1 LKYFGFSIASLMVV
15 VGFVAVILAAFRESS
30 ALWASITFSLTLVCL
45 SAASVLAICGRARP
59 AWAGMAVFGFLYIH
73 FAFGQIEYP
82 PLLTSNLLDAT
93 AEKILD
99 GKKGEVAYYSR
110 QGQFETRHDL
120 KEAIKY
126 TTKSVPVNF
135 VDLLAY
141 RQIGHSAI
149 GLLVGVAGAMFDA
162 PAAIRSTN
170 HWLASRQVRHGG
182 SFSSSNG

>member
-1 LKYFGFSIASLMVV
+1 MKYFGFSIASLMVV
-15 VGFVAVILAAFRESS
+15 VGFVAVIVAAFRESS

-59 AWAGMAVFGFLYIH
+59 AWAGMAVFGFVYIH

-93 AEKILD
+93 AEKVLD

-110 QGQFETRHDL
+110 QGQFETRDDL

-126 TTKSVPVNF
+126 TTKSVPVTC

-149 GLLVGVAGAMFDA
+149 GLLVGVAGAMFGLIVA
-162 PAAIRSTN
+162 PGAGGR
-170 HWLASRQVRHGG
+170 RQHEAGA
-182 SFSSSNG
+182 